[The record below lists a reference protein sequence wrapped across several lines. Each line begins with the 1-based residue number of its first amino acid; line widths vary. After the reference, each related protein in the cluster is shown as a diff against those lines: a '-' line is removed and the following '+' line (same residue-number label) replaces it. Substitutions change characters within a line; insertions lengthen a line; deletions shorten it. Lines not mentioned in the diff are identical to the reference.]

1 MQELSARAALVTA
14 PEVTDGLSTSVSRE
28 EVAAAL
34 GAADG
39 PPDLI
44 LDVTRFSNGDPA
56 ETRNLVVAWERG
68 DLEELLRQTESD
80 QIVLTFDREAI
91 RQAMEADVEAHGI
104 REKALVLAVAAVAAT
119 GAAAQASAQPGPDDR
134 AVSMATSVGQAEIP
148 YLSHGILTPEAAAA
162 ATGAVSPDD
171 RAVSKETSV
180 GQAEI
185 PYLSHGILTP
195 EAAAAASG
203 SVNPDDRAVSMAA
216 PDTGSASE
224 AIASEIPYLS
234 HGILTPEAA
243 AAASGS
249 VNPDDRAVSM
259 AAPETASAS
268 EAIAADA
275 AVSPDDRAVSMAAP
289 ATGSASEAISAE
301 IPYLSHGVL
310 TPEAAAA
317 ASGSV
322 SPDDRAVSM
331 AAPAPAE
338 VAAATD
344 SGISI
349 SAPDA
354 ATTVGIGAALALAI
368 TGAGFMVAGRRRM
381 TPAS

>member
-44 LDVTRFSNGDPA
+44 LDVTRFSNGDAA

-119 GAAAQASAQPGPDDR
+119 GAAATASAQGGPDDR
-134 AVSMATSVGQAEIP
+134 AVSKATSVGQAEIP

-162 ATGAVSPDD
+162 ASGSLSPDD
-171 RAVSKETSV
+171 RAVSQATSA

-216 PDTGSASE
+216 PATASTSE
-224 AIASEIPYLS
+224 AI
-234 HGILTPEAA
+234 
-243 AAASGS
+243 
-249 VNPDDRAVSM
+249 V
-259 AAPETASAS
+259 
-268 EAIAADA
+268 ADA
-275 AVSPDDRAVSMAAP
+275 SVSPDDRAVSMAAP
-289 ATGSASEAISAE
+289 ATGSESEAIAAE
-301 IPYLSHGVL
+301 IPYLSHGTL

-322 SPDDRAVSM
+322 SPDDRAISM

-368 TGAGFMVAGRRRM
+368 TGAGFVVAGRRRM

>member
-1 MQELSARAALVTA
+1 MQELSARAALVAA
-14 PEVTDGLSTSVSRE
+14 PEVTDGLSTTVSRE
-28 EVAAAL
+28 EVVEAL
-34 GAADG
+34 TAADS
-39 PPDLI
+39 PPDLV
-44 LDVTRFSNGDPA
+44 LDVTRFANGDHA
-56 ETRNLVVAWERG
+56 ETRNLIVAWQRG
-68 DLEELLRQTESD
+68 DLEELLRQSEGD

-119 GAAAQASAQPGPDDR
+119 GAAAQASAQGGPDDR
-134 AVSMATSVGQAEIP
+134 AVSKATSVGQAEIP

-162 ATGAVSPDD
+162 ASGSVSPDD
-171 RAVSKETSV
+171 RAVSQATSV

-216 PDTGSASE
+216 PATASTSEAIAAETSVSPDDRAVSMAAPETGSASE

-234 HGILTPEAA
+234 HGTLTPEAA
-243 AAASGS
+243 AAGA
-249 VNPDDRAVSM
+249 
-259 AAPETASAS
+259 
-268 EAIAADA
+268 
-275 AVSPDDRAVSMAAP
+275 
-289 ATGSASEAISAE
+289 
-301 IPYLSHGVL
+301 
-310 TPEAAAA
+310 
-317 ASGSV
+317 SV

-331 AAPAPAE
+331 AAPAPTE
-338 VAAATD
+338 VAAAD

-354 ATTVGIGAALALAI
+354 ATTAGIGAALALAI
-368 TGAGFMVAGRRRM
+368 TGAAFVVAGRRRV